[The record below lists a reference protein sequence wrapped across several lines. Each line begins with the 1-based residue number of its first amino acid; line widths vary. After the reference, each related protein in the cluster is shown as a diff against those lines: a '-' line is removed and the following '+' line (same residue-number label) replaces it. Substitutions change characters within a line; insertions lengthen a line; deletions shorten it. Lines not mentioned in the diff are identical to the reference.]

1 MPVFWHFR
9 VSFSLQ
15 TFLRPLIFDTLF
27 HAEAKQVCNA
37 ISATQLSKMCSP
49 ADGAHIADSIPHQ
62 ADKNGIESIG
72 FPSTLSLLA
81 PANATYPHSAEED
94 IFSEL
99 E

>member
-9 VSFSLQ
+9 VLFSLQ

-27 HAEAKQVCNA
+27 RTEVKQVCNA
-37 ISATQLSKMCSP
+37 ISAIQLSQICSSAVCALK
-49 ADGAHIADSIPHQ
+49 ADNIPHQ

-72 FPSTLSLLA
+72 FPSTLSLQA
-81 PANATYPHSAEED
+81 PANATYPHPAVED